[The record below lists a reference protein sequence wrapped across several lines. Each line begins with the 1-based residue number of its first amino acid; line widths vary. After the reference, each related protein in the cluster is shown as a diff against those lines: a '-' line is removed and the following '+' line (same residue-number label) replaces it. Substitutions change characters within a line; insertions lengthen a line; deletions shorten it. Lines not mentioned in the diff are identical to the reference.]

1 MLGQP
6 DWDDVRFFLAV
17 YRSHTIRS
25 AAKALGVS
33 HSTVSRRL
41 ENFEGRLKTRLFH
54 RQPDGFVLTSTGES
68 ILNAAEKV
76 ESEMLSLERDAMGQ
90 DGRLSGKIKIT
101 VPPPIAQ
108 YLITPILAK
117 FNNEYPDITL
127 EIDATYSASDLSRRD
142 ADIALRIHTPPDEHL
157 LGRRLPDFVEYVY
170 VSKDY
175 AKTHTFMGP
184 NANANW
190 IGWGDNQELP
200 SWVKKSQFPF
210 CRVGVNSSDMLTHLH
225 MAKADMGMAILPC
238 FIGDLEEGLIRVPE
252 CKQYAARQAWVLTH
266 PDLKTT
272 ERVRVCVRFL
282 VDEIKKLEQ
291 LIAGNSLRAD

>member
-17 YRSHTIRS
+17 YRSHTIRG

-41 ENFEGRLKTRLFH
+41 ESFESRLKTKLFH
-54 RQPDGFVLTSTGES
+54 RQPDGFVLTSAGES

-76 ESEMLSLERDAMGQ
+76 ESEMLSLEREAMGQ
-90 DGRLSGKIKIT
+90 DGKLAGKIKIT

-117 FNNEYPDITL
+117 FNNAYPDIAL

-142 ADIALRIHTPPDEHL
+142 ADIALRIHTPPDDHL

-170 VSKDY
+170 VTKDY
-175 AKTHTFMGP
+175 AENHTFMGP
-184 NANANW
+184 DANANW
-190 IGWGDNQELP
+190 IGWGDEEEFP

-210 CRVGVNSSDMLTHLH
+210 CRIGVNSGDMLTHLH
-225 MAKADMGMAILPC
+225 IAKEGMGMAILPC
-238 FIGDLEEGLIRVPE
+238 FIGDEEKDLIRVPKGKE
-252 CKQYAARQAWVLTH
+252 YAARQAWILTH

-282 VDEIKKLEQ
+282 VDEIKKLEP
-291 LIAGNSLRAD
+291 LISGNNNG